1 MLTVKE
7 MVSGGKQVRFSH
19 YAKGELWYATED
31 GFAFPVPISDTG
43 DGAFKNQDRA
53 MLFMRWI
60 RKQVEAI
67 QADTVKIEAEK
78 AEAY

>member
-7 MVSGGKQVRFSH
+7 MVSGGKMVRFLR

-43 DGAFKNQDRA
+43 NGAFQNEDRA

-60 RKQVEAI
+60 RKQVEAV
-67 QADTVKIEAEK
+67 QAEAAMIEAEK
-78 AEAY
+78 AEA